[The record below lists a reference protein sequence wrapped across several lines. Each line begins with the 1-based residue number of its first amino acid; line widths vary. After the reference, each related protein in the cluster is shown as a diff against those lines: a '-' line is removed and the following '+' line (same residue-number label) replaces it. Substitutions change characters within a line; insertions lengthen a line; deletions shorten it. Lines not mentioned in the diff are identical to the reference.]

1 MTIPELAPKQIAAFC
16 RDSRTERLCQRSQP
30 EADAML
36 DLASHAAL
44 PVALNTE
51 LLHFLRINFFL
62 DSSSALP
69 YTAEFEL
76 LFSPL
81 FREVDEDL
89 YEMEPAVRDFL
100 LKRLYD
106 IDRGQRLQK
115 VATLLWQYLDRYSPW
130 GNCSPEGIYQRVE
143 LARAQQL
150 TALNFLDSARAE
162 AWLKDVDA
170 EITKGAIFERD
181 WYVAMRREI
190 SDRILVLETAKTN
203 YEPWPPLETFD
214 FTVAE
219 FVDWQRIPH
228 RFEVAT
234 VEVQESGGNWFG
246 RKPESKIVINRQ
258 VKEDWQYVETLDSKL
273 TLELV
278 NIPAGR
284 FTMGAPKEELESRES
299 ERPPHPV
306 TVPEFYMGK
315 YLVTQ
320 AQWRF
325 GAGLPKINRDLEPDP
340 SRFKG
345 DDLPVERVSWL
356 EAIEFCARL
365 SIHTGRE
372 YRLTSEAEWEYA
384 CRAGTVT
391 PFHFGETIDPQVAN
405 YNGNYAY
412 DKGQK
417 GFRRGKTTAVGAM
430 KVANLYGLYDMHGN
444 VWEWCQD
451 HWHNSYQE
459 APQDG
464 SAWINPKSME
474 NSSRVLRGGA
484 WTDIPRLCRSAVRLD
499 SNADSHGSDLG
510 FRVVCP
516 ASTL

>member
-1 MTIPELAPKQIAAFC
+1 MTILALAPKQIAAFC
-16 RDSRTERLCQRSQP
+16 RNRPQP
-30 EADAML
+30 EVDAML
-36 DLASHAAL
+36 DLACHAAL

-190 SDRILVLETAKTN
+190 SDRTLVLETAKSN
-203 YEPWPPLETFD
+203 SKPWPPLETFD

-234 VEVQESGGNWFG
+234 VEVQESGSNWFG
-246 RKPESKIVINRQ
+246 RKLESKIVINRQ
-258 VKEDWQYVETLDSKL
+258 VKEDWQYVEALDSKL

-284 FTMGAPKEELESRES
+284 FIMGAPKEELESEDN
-299 ERPPHPV
+299 ERSQHPV
-306 TVPEFYMGK
+306 AVSEFYMGK

-325 GAGLPKINRDLEPDP
+325 GAGLPKINRDLRPDP
-340 SRFKG
+340 SSFKG
-345 DDLPVERVSWL
+345 DDFPVERVYWL

-365 SIHTGRE
+365 SIYTGRE
-372 YRLTSEAEWEYA
+372 YRLPSEAEWEYA
-384 CRAGTVT
+384 CRAGTTT
-391 PFHFGETIDPQVAN
+391 PFHFGEMIDPQVAN
-405 YNGNYAY
+405 YYGDIIYG
-412 DKGQK
+412 KGQT
-417 GFRRGKTTAVGAM
+417 GLNRQKTTAVGAM
-430 KVANLYGLYDMHGN
+430 KAANLYGLYDMHGN

-451 HWHNSYQE
+451 HWHSSYQE
-459 APQDG
+459 APKDG
-464 SAWINPKSME
+464 FAWINPESLDDLP
-474 NSSRVLRGGA
+474 RVLRGGS
-484 WTDIPRLCRSAVRLD
+484 WTDTPGRCRSAVRYFR
-499 SNADSHGSDLG
+499 NADSFNFLLG
-510 FRVVCP
+510 FRVVCS
-516 ASTL
+516 ARTL